1 MTRLKEF
8 DLAKGIGIILV
19 VLGHFFPEG
28 APSWYA
34 HMRQVIYSFH
44 MPLFLFV
51 SGFVYM
57 HTRRDIPYGAFLLK
71 KARRIAVPYFLVSFL
86 FIAVKLLPQALSIYV
101 KNPVT
106 SDSFLKVFYYPEAAI
121 SFWYLWVLWW
131 FYMIIPLLKTRKSRL
146 VMAAVS
152 IVAAWIPLD
161 LPDVFCLPKLHE
173 MFRYL
178 MIGVVAY
185 DWKEYMGWIR
195 KIPVIAVAAMFCML
209 TFLRLSAGIPVAFL
223 LALTGVWAVLG
234 ISSGLVRLAD
244 KGYMKWLIV
253 VSASSYTIY
262 LFHPMFIAACLAV
275 MKACNFEPASSL
287 SFACVAAVAVG
298 ISVAAPVLIRKI
310 SERVFSRLRAGT
322 SSAE

>member
-1 MTRLKEF
+1 MMRLKEF

-19 VLGHFFPEG
+19 VLGHFFPES

-57 HTRRDIPYGAFLLK
+57 HTRRDVPYGVFLLK
-71 KARRIAVPYFLVSFL
+71 KAKRIALPYFLVSFL
-86 FIAVKLLPQALSIYV
+86 FIAIKLVPQALSIYV

-106 SDSFLKVFYYPEAAI
+106 LASFLKVFYYPEAAI

-131 FYMIIPLLKTRKSRL
+131 FYMIIPLLRTKSSRL
-146 VMAAVS
+146 LMA
-152 IVAAWIPLD
+152 VAAIILSWIPLD
-161 LPDVFCLPKLHE
+161 LPDVFSLPKLHE

-185 DWKEYMGWIR
+185 DWKEYMGWV
-195 KIPVIAVAAMFCML
+195 KKVPTIAVVAIFCVLVFMRFIVGL
-209 TFLRLSAGIPVAFL
+209 PLGLL
-223 LALTGVWAVLG
+223 LALSGVWTVLSL
-234 ISSGLVRLAD
+234 SSCLVNLVDR
-244 KGYMKWLIV
+244 GYMRWLAA

-262 LFHPMFIAACLAV
+262 LFHPIFIAACLAV
-275 MKACNFEPASSL
+275 MKACHFESASDFV
-287 SFACVAAVAVG
+287 FACVASGTVAV
-298 ISVAAPVLIRKI
+298 SVGGPIVIRKI
-310 SERVFSRLRAGT
+310 VEKVFSRLRAGT
-322 SSAE
+322 SSVE